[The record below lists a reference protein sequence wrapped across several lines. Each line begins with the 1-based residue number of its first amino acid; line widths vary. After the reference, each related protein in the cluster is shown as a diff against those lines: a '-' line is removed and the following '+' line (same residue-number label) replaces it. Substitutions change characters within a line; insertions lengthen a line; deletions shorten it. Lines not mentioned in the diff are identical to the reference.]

1 MELSQLIKERRSI
14 NVFEDREV
22 PLDLVKKLLD
32 TAVWVPNH
40 RMTQPWRFVIV
51 HGEGRKRI
59 AEINSKGKVL
69 DTTRAQEA
77 SMAFYNKM
85 MAVPMYIAVVM
96 KENPVISIR
105 EEDYASASCI
115 IQNFSLLAWEQGI
128 GTVWKSYGFMY
139 ELGFREALGIL
150 PGEKVVGSVHV
161 GYASQ
166 VPSAPSRIPAADLI
180 TIIDQA

>member
-14 NVFEDREV
+14 HIYEDREV
-22 PLDLVKKLLD
+22 SLDLVKNLLD

-59 AEINSKGKVL
+59 AEIQSKGKAQ
-69 DTTRAQEA
+69 DSTKAQEA
-77 SMAFYNKM
+77 SLAFYNRM
-85 MAVPMYIAVVM
+85 MDVPMYIAVVM

-105 EEDYASASCI
+105 EEDYASVSCI
-115 IQNFSLLAWEQGI
+115 IQNFSLLSWEQGL
-128 GTVWKSYGFMY
+128 GSVWKSYGFMY
-139 ELGFREALGIL
+139 EAGYREALGIQ
-150 PGEKVVGSVHV
+150 PGEKVVGSIHV

-166 VPSAPSRIPAADLI
+166 VPNAQPRTPASDLI
-180 TIIDQA
+180 TVIDQA